1 MTNRLILKRSSTAN
15 SAPTDGDLE
24 YGELAINYAD
34 GTLYFKNSSNT
45 IQVLASTNS
54 LTLTGNLSA
63 NNVVATELVSANI
76 VATNTLRSDDDTFV
90 YVDDGMSIAQGLSVV
105 GNIDSGNISATGIIG
120 TLLTNAQPNVTSV
133 GNLTDLV
140 VTGNITV
147 DSVFGNSDNVEISAG
162 GFISTFDNT
171 GNVDLPGNLSITN
184 SALVGGVLTVS
195 ANADVS
201 GNLSVTGNITAG
213 NVSGTLL
220 TGTLETAAQPNV
232 TSVGTLST
240 LTVTGNVAAGNVSG
254 TLLTGTLETAAQ
266 PNITSVG
273 TLSTLTV
280 TGNVSAG
287 NVSGT
292 LLTGT
297 LETAAQP
304 NVTSLGNLVDLSVD
318 GNIVAGGNVDVI
330 GSLNA
335 ATLVGTATNVTLVA
349 GSYTATFNNLG
360 NLLGP
365 GNVVATNAVSAG
377 TTVSAV
383 GNISGGNVTTV
394 GVITATGNV
403 TGNYFLGNGR
413 FLDGISSQAIFN
425 GNSTVSIPTQD
436 GNILG
441 NVDGNTIAEI
451 SANGLIVTG
460 TIEATG
466 GFVGISTDQIS
477 NGTSQVVIPVAN
489 GNVTTNVASSTI
501 IVAHSGGAEFTGD
514 VDITGNVDALGTIT
528 GNYFSGDG
536 GGLSN
541 ISSAGTSI
549 SNGTSRVEVVESG
562 GNIIANVN
570 DVTIMTV
577 SFDGVEVTDLDAGN
591 VDVIGNVSADY
602 LIATTGIVGN
612 LVTADQPNITSL
624 GQLTSL
630 SVAGN
635 ATVQGNLTVS
645 GNTVYVNITELNV
658 QDPIIGLGRGANNTP
673 LSSDDGK
680 DRGEQLWYYD
690 TQEKSAFIGFDN
702 SESKMLAAV
711 NVSIINETVTVD
723 NYGNF
728 VVGNLESATV
738 SATGLIST
746 TGNVSANYFLGDGG
760 LLGNITVSGG
770 TEIVNGNSNVA
781 INVANG
787 NVTISVS
794 GEANTVTITED
805 TMLLKGTYANPK
817 NITES
822 VVLNTGWNNM
832 LIGPITVDDI
842 ANVTVPDGAMLSIL

>member
-1 MTNRLILKRSSTAN
+1 M
-15 SAPTDGDLE
+15 
-24 YGELAINYAD
+24 
-34 GTLYFKNSSNT
+34 
-45 IQVLASTNS
+45 
-54 LTLTGNLSA
+54 
-63 NNVVATELVSANI
+63 
-76 VATNTLRSDDDTFV
+76 
-90 YVDDGMSIAQGLSVV
+90 
-105 GNIDSGNISATGIIG
+105 
-120 TLLTNAQPNVTSV
+120 
-133 GNLTDLV
+133 
-140 VTGNITV
+140 
-147 DSVFGNSDNVEISAG
+147 
-162 GFISTFDNT
+162 
-171 GNVDLPGNLSITN
+171 
-184 SALVGGVLTVS
+184 
-195 ANADVS
+195 
-201 GNLSVTGNITAG
+201 
-213 NVSGTLL
+213 
-220 TGTLETAAQPNV
+220 
-232 TSVGTLST
+232 
-240 LTVTGNVAAGNVSG
+240 
-254 TLLTGTLETAAQ
+254 
-266 PNITSVG
+266 
-273 TLSTLTV
+273 
-280 TGNVSAG
+280 
-287 NVSGT
+287 
-292 LLTGT
+292 
-297 LETAAQP
+297 
-304 NVTSLGNLVDLSVD
+304 
-318 GNIVAGGNVDVI
+318 
-330 GSLNA
+330 
-335 ATLVGTATNVTLVA
+335 
-349 GSYTATFNNLG
+349 
-360 NLLGP
+360 
-365 GNVVATNAVSAG
+365 
-377 TTVSAV
+377 
-383 GNISGGNVTTV
+383 
-394 GVITATGNV
+394 
-403 TGNYFLGNGR
+403 
-413 FLDGISSQAIFN
+413 
-425 GNSTVSIPTQD
+425 
-436 GNILG
+436 
-441 NVDGNTIAEI
+441 
-451 SANGLIVTG
+451 
-460 TIEATG
+460 
-466 GFVGISTDQIS
+466 
-477 NGTSQVVIPVAN
+477 
-489 GNVTTNVASSTI
+489 
-501 IVAHSGGAEFTGD
+501 
-514 VDITGNVDALGTIT
+514 
-528 GNYFSGDG
+528 
-536 GGLSN
+536 
-541 ISSAGTSI
+541 
-549 SNGTSRVEVVESG
+549 VESG

-690 TQEKSAFIGFDN
+690 TEEKSAFIGFDN

-711 NVSIINETVTVD
+711 NVSISNETVTVD